1 MQDSVLAIET
11 AKGLVGVESPAFTKD
26 FQVWTNY
33 LNGLE
38 KPLNVVIFSN
48 HPSAGLN
55 AGEAWY
61 GNTQTY
67 ASKNVQ
73 QAMQAGATKAI
84 VDGLIPVYGK
94 DFDASWAKI
103 TQTLPLGKSN
113 IASVT
118 VDVQEDG
125 AGNIIYFPELK
136 AAYIHMLGADTH
148 SILAG
153 AQHCDQFIAQLQ
165 QMKKSGVELIFSSH
179 HAPEGASALDTKIAY
194 VQAVKNIAQNSADKQ
209 SFIVAVKAKYPKLAG
224 EQYLEMTA
232 NAFYATK

>member
-103 TQTLPLGKSN
+103 TQILPLGKSN

-136 AAYIHMLGADTH
+136 AAYISQAIMRLKGQAPWIQKSLMCKRLKT
-148 SILAG
+148 LPK
-153 AQHCDQFIAQLQ
+153 IAQINKVLSQ
-165 QMKKSGVELIFSSH
+165 PLRQNILSW
-179 HAPEGASALDTKIAY
+179 
-194 VQAVKNIAQNSADKQ
+194 QANNIWK
-209 SFIVAVKAKYPKLAG
+209 
-224 EQYLEMTA
+224 
-232 NAFYATK
+232 